1 MAIAQRTRTSAEK
14 KFTILS
20 DSTQDQYEIVEC
32 AGGAE
37 GIAELNQKYPPSSGW
52 MIVDSADTRDEATL
66 ILEEHRA
73 EARRDFE

>member
-1 MAIAQRTRTSAEK
+1 MVIAQRTPTSAGK

-32 AGGAE
+32 ADGAE

-52 MIVDSADTRDEATL
+52 MIVDSADTKDEAASK
-66 ILEEHRA
+66 IKEHRA
-73 EARRDFE
+73 SARMDFE